1 MAGRVSF
8 FVSSRRDLEPSL
20 QSTRC
25 LDTSPQ
31 HPSRGSWECGIR
43 PGVATLLPGGEG
55 MGQEA
60 PRVCSGEITWA
71 LLRKGA
77 VPSQNGE
84 FSGQVSIWP
93 GEPEGA
99 GAPQSPASPQT
110 TPCPSLG
117 RPPQPWSRAGACLD
131 AAPASG
137 PWKLSLPPFTAHGR
151 DRPILVGS
159 LVRS

>member
-1 MAGRVSF
+1 MAGQMSVLI
-8 FVSSRRDLEPSL
+8 SSRRDLEPSL

-31 HPSRGSWECGIR
+31 HPSRSSWECGIQPR
-43 PGVATLLPGGEG
+43 VETLLPGGQG

-71 LLRKGA
+71 LLRKRA
-77 VPSQNGE
+77 APSQNRE

-99 GAPQSPASPQT
+99 GAPPEPSLTPDHTLPLPGKASPAVEQKSRSP
-110 TPCPSLG
+110 S
-117 RPPQPWSRAGACLD
+117 
-131 AAPASG
+131 
-137 PWKLSLPPFTAHGR
+137 
-151 DRPILVGS
+151 
-159 LVRS
+159 